1 MTNADTI
8 SNMPMTI
15 SQTPTTTANVTIDSN
30 GAASTTIPAI
40 RLITPKKM
48 FQPRAGKAGS
58 SMAGTVVATPG
69 SEANAD
75 PNG

>member
-15 SQTPTTTANVTIDSN
+15 SETPTTTANVTIDSN

-40 RLITPKKM
+40 R
-48 FQPRAGKAGS
+48 R
-58 SMAGTVVATPG
+58 
-69 SEANAD
+69 
-75 PNG
+75 